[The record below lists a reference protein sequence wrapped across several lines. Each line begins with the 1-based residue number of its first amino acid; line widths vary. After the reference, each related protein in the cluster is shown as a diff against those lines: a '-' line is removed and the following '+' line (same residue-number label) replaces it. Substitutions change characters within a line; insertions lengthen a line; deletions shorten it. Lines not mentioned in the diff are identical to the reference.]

1 MKRVILLIEDDE
13 LRIASQMFFIK
24 DSDKN
29 MKKLKKI
36 ERDLFNFSGASWHGF
51 HHRFLN
57 NLAVKQLFGERAR

>member
-13 LRIASQMFFIK
+13 LRISSQMFFIR

-36 ERDLFNFSGASWHGF
+36 ERDLFNFSGASWHNF
-51 HHRFLN
+51 HLRLFN
-57 NLAVKQLFGERAR
+57 RIAVKQLFGERAR

>member
-13 LRIASQMFFIK
+13 LRISSQMFFVK

-29 MKKLKKI
+29 SKKLKKI

-51 HHRFLN
+51 HYRLLN
-57 NLAVKQLFGERAR
+57 RIAVKQLFGKRAR